1 MVAAPS
7 LASLLH
13 LSASLSPC
21 AQAPACAFRSKALF
35 SVISFLKVLHAVP
48 TAHRIKLKFMGMV
61 FQTLHNQ
68 ASLSFITHPPYFLIV
83 ILQGWVMKLFF
94 ISKLLLILLI
104 RNSLSF
110 LCSPT
115 DLLWVCLCH
124 AVLRLLTHLSVHLP
138 AQMADSIWAELGL
151 YNLSIPES
159 SRVRPRQQAQWA
171 PEGAQWTLT
180 HLSPWT
186 ATT

>member
-1 MVAAPS
+1 
-7 LASLLH
+7 
-13 LSASLSPC
+13 
-21 AQAPACAFRSKALF
+21 
-35 SVISFLKVLHAVP
+35 
-48 TAHRIKLKFMGMV
+48 
-61 FQTLHNQ
+61 
-68 ASLSFITHPPYFLIV
+68 
-83 ILQGWVMKLFF
+83 MKLFF

-171 PEGAQWTLT
+171 PEGAQ
-180 HLSPWT
+180 
-186 ATT
+186 